1 MEKFLYFAV
10 TATNTATY
18 PKSAFRGVE
27 VDGAGKLNLY
37 FTPLVDAGQD
47 TSADENDKIILSCGA
62 DEKAGVKALVDAISS
77 TGSMKEAFIVIADS
91 DNGVYLSGSG
101 ITACDSINLAG

>member
-10 TATNTATY
+10 SATNSATY
-18 PKSAFRGVE
+18 PKSAFKGVE

-37 FTPLVDAGQD
+37 FAAMVDAGQD
-47 TSADENDKIILSCGA
+47 TTADENDKVILSCGA
-62 DEKAGVKALVDAISS
+62 DEKAAIKAVIDAVSS

-101 ITACDSINLAG
+101 VTACDSIGFAG